1 MRLSEWP
8 LIVMNYFSH
17 VWNSLQECLLLLNTG
32 TTHLTRQD
40 MWREVNR
47 RHGQH
52 PILTLFV
59 QRSHI
64 FTPHQQWEGSEV
76 FNLEG
81 GVGKAEALCHGDVEE
96 WHHCQTK
103 GILTFSVLLPWPGSL
118 KSLYDDRFF
127 QNLKAIEIEPL
138 EESAIYLQDW
148 LGLRHLHDR
157 GALHRLEMEGD
168 HMDFQ
173 PGWFSQNVIENLLK
187 KTTTD

>member
-52 PILTLFV
+52 PTLTLFV
-59 QRSHI
+59 RCSHI

-81 GVGKAEALCHGDVEE
+81 GVGKAEAFCHGDVEE

-103 GILTFSVLLPWPGSL
+103 GILTFSVLLPRPGSL
-118 KSLYDDRFF
+118 KAFIKTDSSKILR
-127 QNLKAIEIEPL
+127 QLKLNLWKSPQFTCKTALDLDTSKIEEHFTGWKWKETTWTFNL
-138 EESAIYLQDW
+138 AGS
-148 LGLRHLHDR
+148 
-157 GALHRLEMEGD
+157 HRM
-168 HMDFQ
+168 
-173 PGWFSQNVIENLLK
+173 
-187 KTTTD
+187 